1 MRIEDFKKRQPF
13 ETPQGYFDEVE
24 SNIMKM
30 LPTQPVQST
39 KARTVR
45 LNATSRFIAYAA
57 SLVIMFAIGATLL
70 NSTDNSTAIADD
82 AYASEYI
89 DEILNSYPIDDYT
102 FNCCLTG
109 DETNY

>member
-13 ETPQGYFDEVE
+13 ETPKGYFDEVE
-24 SNIMKM
+24 SNIIKM
-30 LPTQPVQST
+30 LPTSPVQST
-39 KARTVR
+39 KVRTVR
-45 LNATSRFIAYAA
+45 FNATSRFIAYAA

-89 DEILNSYPIDDYT
+89 DEILNSYTIDDYT
-102 FNCCLTG
+102 FYCCLTG
-109 DETNY
+109 DETNF